1 MSQAVSVLT
10 AIPSARR
17 EPAPS
22 RSPATSQRQQS
33 RKALKALRR
42 QSGAAIAIGAV
53 GVTLV
58 TLSLNHLAH
67 GIELVTG
74 APTWEAWAMAI
85 GIDLGFV
92 ALEASQLAA
101 AGDKLRKQIARFT
114 KPAIIGTLIGSA
126 GMNAFAFAAQT
137 KNLWMTAAAI
147 TLGIAIPAL
156 VYALMRVGAAL
167 WFDCHAKA

>member
-1 MSQAVSVLT
+1 MSSRTTLSGPNVISLPDQT
-10 AIPSARR
+10 GRR
-17 EPAPS
+17 TP
-22 RSPATSQRQQS
+22 RHQNRQ
-33 RKALKALRR
+33 ALKALRR

-74 APTWEAWAMAI
+74 AAPWEAWAMAV

-92 ALEASQLAA
+92 ALETSQLAA
-101 AGDKLRKQIARFT
+101 ASDKLRKQIARFA

-126 GMNAFAFAAQT
+126 GMNAFAFASQT
-137 KNLWMTAAAI
+137 TNLWMTSAAI
-147 TLGIAIPAL
+147 GLGIAIPAL

-167 WFDCHAKA
+167 YIDCHSRA

>member
-1 MSQAVSVLT
+1 VS
-10 AIPSARR
+10 
-17 EPAPS
+17 
-22 RSPATSQRQQS
+22 SPAASSPRPQRQQN
-33 RKALKALRR
+33 RRALKALCR

-67 GIELVTG
+67 GIDLVTG
-74 APTWEAWAMAI
+74 APAWEAWAMAV

-101 AGDKLRKQIARFT
+101 MGEKLPKQIARWAR
-114 KPAIIGTLIGSA
+114 PAILGTVIGSA
-126 GMNAFAFAAQT
+126 GMNAFAFAAHT
-137 KNLWMTAAAI
+137 TTVWMTSAAV
-147 TLGIAIPAL
+147 TLGTIPAL

-167 WFDCHAKA
+167 YIDCHSKA

>member
-1 MSQAVSVLT
+1 MAQANSPNTTTPKVISLPDQT
-10 AIPSARR
+10 IRR
-17 EPAPS
+17 VPRPH
-22 RSPATSQRQQS
+22 S

-58 TLSLNHLAH
+58 TLSLDHLAR

-74 APTWEAWAMAI
+74 AATWEAWAMAV

-92 ALEASQLAA
+92 TLEASQLAA
-101 AGDKLRKQIARFT
+101 IGEKLRKQIAHWTR
-114 KPAIIGTLIGSA
+114 PAILGTLIGSA

-137 KNLWMTAAAI
+137 TNLWMTSAAI
-147 TLGIAIPAL
+147 TMGIAIPAL
-156 VYALMRVGAAL
+156 IYALMRVGAAL
-167 WFDCHAKA
+167 YIDCHSKA

>member
-1 MSQAVSVLT
+1 MSQANPVIT
-10 AIPSARR
+10 AIPAARR
-17 EPAPS
+17 DPAPS
-22 RSPATSQRQQS
+22 RPQRQPN
-33 RKALKALRR
+33 RRAIKALRR
-42 QSGAAIAIGAV
+42 QSGAAIAIGSV

-58 TLSLNHLAH
+58 TLSLSHLSH

-74 APTWEAWAMAI
+74 APTWEAWAMAV

-101 AGDKLRKQIARFT
+101 MGEKVRRQIARWAR
-114 KPAIIGTLIGSA
+114 PAILGTVIGSA
-126 GMNAFAFAAQT
+126 GMNAFAFAAHT
-137 KNLWMTAAAI
+137 TTVWMTSAAV

-167 WFDCHAKA
+167 YIDCHSKA

>member
-1 MSQAVSVLT
+1 MSQASPVLT
-10 AIPSARR
+10 AIPTVRR
-17 EPAPS
+17 EPTPS
-22 RSPATSQRQQS
+22 RPQRHQN
-33 RKALKALRR
+33 RRALKALRR
-42 QSGAAIAIGAV
+42 QSGAAIAIGGV

-74 APTWEAWAMAI
+74 APAWEAWAMAV

-92 ALEASQLAA
+92 ALETSQLATR
-101 AGDKLRKQIARFT
+101 GEKVRRQIARWAR
-114 KPAIIGTLIGSA
+114 PAIIGTLIGSA
-126 GMNAFAFAAQT
+126 AMNAFAFAAQT
-137 KNLWMTAAAI
+137 ATVWMTSAAI

-167 WFDCHAKA
+167 YIDCHSKA

>member
-1 MSQAVSVLT
+1 MVQASNILT
-10 AIPSARR
+10 VPSPRR
-17 EPAPS
+17 EPPS
-22 RSPATSQRQQS
+22 SRQHRQQN
-33 RKALKALRR
+33 RRALKALRR
-42 QSGAAIAIGAV
+42 QSGAAIAIGGV

-74 APTWEAWAMAI
+74 APAWEAWAMAI

-92 ALEASQLAA
+92 ALEISQLAA
-101 AGDKLRKQIARFT
+101 MGEKLRKQIARWAR
-114 KPAIIGTLIGSA
+114 PAILGTVIGSA

-137 KNLWMTAAAI
+137 TTVWMTSAAV

-167 WFDCHAKA
+167 YIDCHSKA

>member
-1 MSQAVSVLT
+1 MAATVLPLNKPAQKT
-10 AIPSARR
+10 TTRR
-17 EPAPS
+17 S
-22 RSPATSQRQQS
+22 IRAT
-33 RKALKALRR
+33 KALRR
-42 QSGAAIAIGAV
+42 QSGAAIAIGGV

-74 APTWEAWAMAI
+74 APAWEAWAMAF

-92 ALEASQLAA
+92 ALEVSQLAA
-101 AGDKLRKQIARFT
+101 MGEKLRKQLAHWAR
-114 KPAIIGTLIGSA
+114 PAILGTLIGSA
-126 GMNAFAFAAQT
+126 AMNAFAFAAHT
-137 KNLWMTAAAI
+137 TTAWMTSAAI

-167 WFDCHAKA
+167 YIDCHSKA

>member
-1 MSQAVSVLT
+1 MPLGH
-10 AIPSARR
+10 
-17 EPAPS
+17 
-22 RSPATSQRQQS
+22 
-33 RKALKALRR
+33 
-42 QSGAAIAIGAV
+42 GAASGGCLGLDIAPRLQVATTLRHSRGGQFVAHV
-53 GVTLV
+53 VTLV

-74 APTWEAWAMAI
+74 APTWEAWAMAV

-92 ALEASQLAA
+92 AIEASQIAA
-101 AGDKLRKQIARFT
+101 TGEKLRKQIVRFA

-137 KNLWMTAAAI
+137 TNLWMTSAAI
-147 TLGIAIPAL
+147 TMGIAIPAL

-167 WFDCHAKA
+167 YIDCHSKASRLPR